1 MCDAPDD
8 GPERRPEPVRVGRET
23 QLATATGLLDALLL
37 GRGGVLWIDGEP
49 GMGKTA
55 LVDELAD
62 SAAGRGATV
71 LRAAGDELIEDF
83 PLRLMAECLDVSGR
97 SADPARAEIAALLR
111 GGAPTAPYPR
121 TGADPAGWDGERAAD
136 PLLAARERMLA
147 LVEELCARGPVL
159 LAAEDLQWSD
169 GLSLGLWDRLA
180 RATGRL
186 PLLLVG
192 TARPAPRR
200 AALDLLR
207 ALARGSG
214 LDAGPA
220 DARAHA
226 VLELPPFTDEEA
238 ARLAEAVAG
247 TAPGAR
253 LRAELARAGGNPLYI
268 RTLLDALRDE
278 GLLAA
283 APAEPAGSP
292 SSRASSA
299 PSLRANSVPSQRAQS
314 APRGESPQSEAALA
328 EPAGSSSTR
337 ASSVPSLRA
346 NSISSS
352 SQRAQSAPRGESP
365 QPEAAQPASETV
377 EFTGPAGVTPAALA
391 DVIGRA
397 LGPLSD
403 ETISMLRLA
412 ALLGSRFDPAQL
424 AAVAAAEPVGVSRA
438 LAAAARAG
446 VLAGGDRPAF
456 RNELFRQV
464 LTRQIPT
471 SVRRTLHGHI
481 ARTLAGLGESDETV
495 VRHLNAAGTELD
507 AWAVDWLAQVPQSVL
522 DAAASISAPLLRRAV
537 RAAELADEPTDPALR
552 RRQAVAARLAGVLYV
567 AGLGQEAFE
576 VAQRLAGGALD
587 RELAARM
594 TELAVRAVLRT
605 GRWREVVELA
615 REALADP
622 ELPPRWRARVRAL
635 SSLAFAQLGKSEQ
648 ARSAAAGAL
657 AEARASGDPLTI
669 AMAHHAASLCAPQA
683 AALEHNSAAF
693 AELGADPESAD
704 LRFALTT
711 NRMVWLYEQGD
722 HEGYRRLLNRL
733 LEPGEDFG
741 PLRTGMV
748 LRLAA
753 VVAYLSGQWD
763 EALALLDGVDP
774 KRAPAPELVLAQG
787 LRAMIHVHRGE
798 REQAARALAAA
809 EYASAGMSRT
819 ASANDPLTTARV
831 AAAEANGDPDRALG
845 LLAARFEASRK
856 DFPLPDDQVPVLV
869 RLALAAGDGALALA
883 ATEGLER
890 KAAEEPS
897 PRRVAMARWCRGQVD
912 DDPQEL
918 LVAAEAMAAAGWPF
932 DSAGAR
938 QDAAVR
944 LAAGGEGRA
953 ADPERARAA
962 LNAAV
967 RLYSG
972 MGAQWDIRRADA
984 GLRAHGVRRGP
995 RSAHRRESTGWG
1007 ALTASERRIALLVG
1021 QGWSNPDIAAE
1032 LMLSRHTVQTHVSSI
1047 LGKLQLVSRIEI
1059 VRAVAEHPAE
1069 A

>member
-1 MCDAPDD
+1 MCDAPQD
-8 GPERRPEPVRVGRET
+8 GPERRPEPPRVGRET
-23 QLATATGLLDALLL
+23 QRATATGLLDALLL

-49 GMGKTA
+49 GMGKTV

-62 SAAGRGATV
+62 SAVRRGATV
-71 LRAAGDELIEDF
+71 LRAAGDELVEDF
-83 PLRLMAECLDVSGR
+83 PLRLMAECLDVSSR

-121 TGADPAGWDGERAAD
+121 AGADPARWDGERAAD

-214 LDAGPA
+214 LDADSA
-220 DARAHA
+220 DAHA
-226 VLELPPFTDEEA
+226 ALELPPFTDGEA

-247 TAPGAR
+247 AAPGAR
-253 LRAELARAGGNPLYI
+253 LRVELARAGGNPLYL
-268 RTLLDALRDE
+268 RTLLEALRDE

-283 APAEPAGSP
+283 VPAESVALPSTRANSIPSQHIDALRDEGLPAKVPAEPAGLP
-292 SSRASSA
+292 SR
-299 PSLRANSVPSQRAQS
+299 RANSVPSTRSNSMPSQRKKS
-314 APRGESPQSEAALA
+314 APRGESPHPDTAS
-328 EPAGSSSTR
+328 PA
-337 ASSVPSLRA
+337 P
-346 NSISSS
+346 
-352 SQRAQSAPRGESP
+352 
-365 QPEAAQPASETV
+365 ETV

-438 LAAAARAG
+438 LAAAGRAG
-446 VLAGGDRPAF
+446 VLAAGDRPAF

-464 LTRQIPT
+464 LIRQIPT
-471 SVRRTLHGHI
+471 SLRRTLHGHI

-507 AWAVDWLAQVPQSVL
+507 GWAVDWLAGVPQSVL
-522 DAAASISAPLLRRAV
+522 DGAASISAPLLRRAV

-552 RRQAVAARLAGVLYV
+552 RRQAVAARLAGVLYA
-567 AGLGQEAFE
+567 AGFGQESFE

-622 ELPPRWRARVRAL
+622 ELPPRWRSRVRAL

-657 AEARASGDPLTI
+657 AEARASGDPLTV
-669 AMAHHAASLCAPQA
+669 ALAHHAASLCAPQA

-741 PLRTGMV
+741 SLRTGMV

-809 EYASAGMSRT
+809 EYASAGMSRA

-897 PRRVAMARWCRGQVD
+897 PRRLAMGRWCRGQVD
-912 DDPQEL
+912 DDPEEL
-918 LVAAEAMAAAGWPF
+918 LAVAEAMAAAGWPF

>member
-1 MCDAPDD
+1 MAGVRDAADD
-8 GPERRPEPVRVGRET
+8 DPGRLPEPRLVGREA
-23 QLATATGLLDALLL
+23 QLAAATGLVDALSL

-55 LVDELAD
+55 FVDVLAMRAD
-62 SAAGRGATV
+62 RRGPTV

-83 PLRLMAECLDVSGR
+83 PLRLMADCLDISGR
-97 SADPARAEIAALLR
+97 SDDPARVAIAELLR
-111 GGAPTAPYPR
+111 SGSRSPRYPWPDDEAAGQGGR
-121 TGADPAGWDGERAAD
+121 SAAD
-136 PLLAARERMLA
+136 PLLAARRRMLA
-147 LVEELCARGPVL
+147 LVETLCARGPVL

-169 GLSLGLWDRLA
+169 ELSLGLWDQLA
-180 RATGRL
+180 RAAERL

-192 TARPAPRR
+192 TARPARR
-200 AALDLLR
+200 RPALDLLR
-207 ALARGSG
+207 ELARGSG
-214 LDAGPA
+214 LDAGSA
-220 DARAHA
+220 DTHA
-226 VLELPPFTDEEA
+226 LLELPAFTEEETA
-238 ARLAEAVAG
+238 GLVEAVTGA
-247 TAPGAR
+247 APGAR
-253 LRAELARAGGNPLYI
+253 LRVELARAGGNPLYI
-268 RTLLDALRDE
+268 RTLLDALLGE
-278 GLLAA
+278 GLLAP
-283 APAEPAGSP
+283 APAEPVGP
-292 SSRASSA
+292 
-299 PSLRANSVPSQRAQS
+299 PTPHGPSVPRDELPLPDAT
-314 APRGESPQSEAALA
+314 PPT
-328 EPAGSSSTR
+328 P
-337 ASSVPSLRA
+337 
-346 NSISSS
+346 
-352 SQRAQSAPRGESP
+352 
-365 QPEAAQPASETV
+365 ETV
-377 EFTGPAGVTPAALA
+377 EFTGLPGVTPAAVA
-391 DVIGRA
+391 DVISRA

-403 ETISMLRLA
+403 EDISMLRLA

-424 AAVAAAEPVGVSRA
+424 AAVAAAEPVGVSRV
-438 LAAAARAG
+438 LAAAERAG
-446 VLAGGDRPAF
+446 VLAGGERPVF

-481 ARTLAGLGESDETV
+481 ARTLAGLGESDKTV
-495 VRHLNAAGTELD
+495 VWHLHAAGTELD
-507 AWAVDWLAQVPQSVL
+507 AWAVDWLAQVPEAVL
-522 DAAASISAPLLRRAV
+522 GGMPAVSAPLLRRAV
-537 RAAELADEPTDPALR
+537 HAAELAHEPTDPAR
-552 RRQAVAARLAGVLYV
+552 RRQQAVAARLAGALSA
-567 AGLGQEAFE
+567 AGLGQEASE
-576 VAQRLAGGALD
+576 VARLLAGDALD

-594 TELAVRAVLRT
+594 TELALRAVLRS

-615 REALADP
+615 REALSDP

-635 SSLAFAQLGKSEQ
+635 SSLAFAHLGKTEQ

-657 AEARASGDPLTI
+657 AEARASGDPLTV
-669 AMAHHAASLCAPQA
+669 AMAHHAASQCAPRP

-693 AELGADPESAD
+693 AVLGADPESAD

-722 HEGYRRLLNRL
+722 HEGYHMVLNQLLGS
-733 LEPGEDFG
+733 GEQFG
-741 PLRTGMV
+741 ALRTGMV

-763 EALALLDGVDP
+763 EALDLLDDVDP
-774 KRAPAPELVLAQG
+774 EQVPVPELVLAQG
-787 LRAMIHVHRGE
+787 LRSIIHVHRGE

-809 EYASAGMSRT
+809 EHASVGMSWV
-819 ASANDPLTTARV
+819 ASANDPLATARV
-831 AAAEANGDPDRALG
+831 AAAEAGGEPDRALA
-845 LLAARFEASRK
+845 LLAVLFEATRK
-856 DFPLPDDQVPVLV
+856 DFALPDDQAPVLV
-869 RLALAAGDGALALA
+869 RLALEAGDGALALA

-897 PRRVAMARWCRGQVD
+897 PRRAAMGRWCRGQVD
-912 DDPQEL
+912 DDPEEL
-918 LVAAEAMAAAGWPF
+918 LAVADVMAAADWPF

-938 QDAAVR
+938 RDAAVR

-984 GLRAHGVRRGP
+984 SLRAHGVRRGP

-1007 ALTASERRIALLVG
+1007 ALTTSERRIALLVG

-1059 VRAVAEHPAE
+1059 VRVVAERPTE